1 MHFFGCCQCRMRDM
15 GHKKSLGENCFCQG
29 ISCCDPAGIQTQDLQ
44 NRNLTLYSAK
54 LRSHFFSWC
63 KDSAR
68 RAENKGK
75 LVFLFLPRRS
85 LSWAVKPKCA
95 RRAENKGKLAF
106 LFLQSRS
113 LSCERTRNV
122 CGRLVRF
129 RTGLL
134 VKSARRL
141 ENSTS
146 TAEISKRL
154 ADFQGWRLS
163 SRNWFSAVSRV
174 RGRWSCSRL

>member
-1 MHFFGCCQCRMRDM
+1 MRDM

-95 RRAENKGKLAF
+95 RRAENKGKLVFLFLPRRSLSWAVKPKCARRAENKGKLAF

-141 ENSTS
+141 ENS
-146 TAEISKRL
+146 AVLVEFSKRL
-154 ADFQGWRLS
+154 ADF
-163 SRNWFSAVSRV
+163 
-174 RGRWSCSRL
+174 

>member
-95 RRAENKGKLAF
+95 RRAENKGKLVF
-106 LFLQSRS
+106 LFLPRRS

-141 ENSTS
+141 ENS
-146 TAEISKRL
+146 AVLVEFSKRL
-154 ADFQGWRLS
+154 ADF
-163 SRNWFSAVSRV
+163 
-174 RGRWSCSRL
+174 

>member
-141 ENSTS
+141 ENS
-146 TAEISKRL
+146 AVLVEFSKRL
-154 ADFQGWRLS
+154 ADF
-163 SRNWFSAVSRV
+163 
-174 RGRWSCSRL
+174 